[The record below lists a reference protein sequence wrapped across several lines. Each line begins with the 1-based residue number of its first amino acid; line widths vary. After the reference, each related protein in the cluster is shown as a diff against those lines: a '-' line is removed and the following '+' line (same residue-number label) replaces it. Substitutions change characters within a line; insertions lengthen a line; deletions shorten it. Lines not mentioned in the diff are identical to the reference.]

1 MAYFIRKNA
10 ELKSKWLIKKN
21 EGSAKR
27 HQGVENIS
35 QAWRAK
41 RIKPQTLPVNL
52 ETLSLKLFKLSL
64 SSSIETVWMK
74 MFHDTILILLI
85 SNPHDNF
92 LITLE

>member
-52 ETLSLKLFKLSL
+52 ETLSLKLSKLSL

-74 MFHDTILILLI
+74 MFHDTILI
-85 SNPHDNF
+85 
-92 LITLE
+92 